1 MHLVTL
7 KDFSPEDVEE
17 TIELG
22 LRLKED
28 PGSHAGSMRGQTLAM
43 LFQKTS
49 TRTRCAGEIG
59 MTQMGGHAIYLDWRA
74 TNFGLADLGDEI
86 RVISSY
92 ADLIVVRLLKHADVV
107 RAARASQVPLMNG
120 CCDRYHP
127 MQALADI
134 TTIKEA
140 FGRLTGVKLT
150 YVGVHNNVCNS
161 LIAAA
166 LKVGMEIT
174 VVAPE
179 TNPAARDTDL
189 YQEASRMGLYKTETD
204 LRAAMDSCDVV
215 YTDTWMDME
224 YFDDP
229 AFAAEKGRRLR
240 KLLPYQLSR
249 ELLDGLDVR
258 ILHCLPA
265 HHGYEIEAELLDDP
279 RSLIFVQ
286 AENRLHSQKA
296 LILKLSGNLPRGS

>member
-28 PGSHAGSMRGQTLAM
+28 PGSHADSMRGQTLAM

-92 ADLIVVRLLKHADVV
+92 ADLTVVRLLKHADVV
-107 RAARASQVPLMNG
+107 RAARASEVPLMNG

-189 YQEASRMGLYKTETD
+189 YREASRMGLYKTETD
-204 LRAAMDSCDVV
+204 LRAAMDPCDVV

-229 AFAAEKGRRLR
+229 AFAAEKERRLR
-240 KLLPYQLSR
+240 KFLPYQLNR

-296 LILKLSGNLPRGS
+296 LILKLSGKLPRGS